1 MTPFLTCYTTRMHTV
16 PITIMELQR
25 GGVAANAK
33 MITTQRSYCGI
44 QVATPLEIIISTAEK
59 NPRPPLLSPGF
70 GTPAREESEKISE
83 KALKQTTMKSG

>member
-1 MTPFLTCYTTRMHTV
+1 
-16 PITIMELQR
+16 MELQR

-70 GTPAREESEKISE
+70 GTPARRRARKYQ
-83 KALKQTTMKSG
+83 KRR